1 MTQKFKKGVLMQRI
15 NDKLIIRETS
25 ESDIP
30 QIFAL
35 IRELAEYEKLIHSVS
50 ASEDILRESLFGEN
64 KYAFVVFAEYEGK
77 IAGQALY
84 FYNFS
89 TFKGKPGIYLED
101 LYVRPE
107 YRKKGIGRALLNYLI
122 ELAKVKN
129 FGRVEWVV
137 LDWNKSAIDFY
148 RSLGAEPMDDWIV
161 FRLSEESFSA
171 GK

>member
-1 MTQKFKKGVLMQRI
+1 MQRV
-15 NDKLIIRETS
+15 NDKLTIRETS
-25 ESDIP
+25 ETDIP
-30 QIFAL
+30 QIFTL
-35 IRELAEYEKLIHSVS
+35 IRELAEYEKLSHSVS
-50 ASEDILRESLFGEN
+50 ADEELLRENLFGKN
-64 KYAFVVFAEYEGK
+64 KYAYVAFAEYDGQ

-107 YRKKGIGRALLNYLI
+107 YRKRGIGKALLNYLI

-129 FGRVEWVV
+129 CGRVEWVV
-137 LDWNKSAIDFY
+137 LDWNQPAIDFY
-148 RSLGAEPMDDWIV
+148 KSLGAEPMNDWIV
-161 FRLSEESFSA
+161 FRLSQESFPP

>member
-1 MTQKFKKGVLMQRI
+1 MQRI

-25 ESDIP
+25 EADVP
-30 QIFAL
+30 KIFTL
-35 IRELAEYEKLIHSVS
+35 IRELAEYEKLSYSVS
-50 ASEDILRESLFGEN
+50 ANEELLRENLFGNN
-64 KYAFVVFAEYEGK
+64 KYAYVVFAEYDGK

-107 YRKKGIGRALLNYLI
+107 YRKKGIGKALLNYLI

-129 FGRVEWVV
+129 CGRVEWVV
-137 LDWNKSAIDFY
+137 LDWNQSAIDFY
-148 RSLGAEPMDDWIV
+148 KSLGAEPMNDWIV
-161 FRLSEESFSA
+161 FRLSEESFPA